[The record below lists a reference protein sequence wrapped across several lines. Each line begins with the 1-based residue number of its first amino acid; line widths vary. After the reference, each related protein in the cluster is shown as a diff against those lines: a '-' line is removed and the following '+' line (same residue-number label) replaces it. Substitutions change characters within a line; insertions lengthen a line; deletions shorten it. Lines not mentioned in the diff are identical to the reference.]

1 MQEEGVFNGV
11 SVPIPADVFS
21 EVLAGRDFSRC
32 LAELEEVP
40 VSTLWPRSST
50 LRALASLLT
59 ADDLRVNKA
68 AASYLSSGASRSH
81 FKARVRC
88 LCVLAASRPRGA
100 DRRGLT
106 LAWVFFFPSLLG
118 GLQAV
123 EHYTQ
128 ALSEAGGQ
136 SQRAACSA
144 LSCLQVSGLV
154 THITG
159 SHILC
164 PAPRSGGF

>member
-21 EVLAGRDFSRC
+21 EVLAGGDFSRC

-68 AASYLSSGASRSH
+68 AAGYLSSGASRSH
-81 FKARVRC
+81 FKARVRR

-106 LAWVFFFPSLLG
+106 LAWVFFSFSPRWAAGGGALHPGAVGGRRSEPEGRLLG
-118 GLQAV
+118 SQLPAGQWPCRS
-123 EHYTQ
+123 HYRLT
-128 ALSEAGGQ
+128 
-136 SQRAACSA
+136 
-144 LSCLQVSGLV
+144 
-154 THITG
+154 
-159 SHILC
+159 C
-164 PAPRSGGF
+164 PLPRPRSGGF